1 MKTRNIKLVT
11 FGFAAM
17 LLASCSDSNDTP
29 NPTPNPAETGII
41 GKEVTSDF
49 TPSPP
54 VGSLVLSLHD
64 ANTNAAKPIAASV
77 ELNTFIS
84 I

>member
-1 MKTRNIKLVT
+1 MTLDNRDSPLLVRSRVVAST
-11 FGFAAM
+11 
-17 LLASCSDSNDTP
+17 LAGD
-29 NPTPNPAETGII
+29 E
-41 GKEVTSDF
+41 
-49 TPSPP
+49 SP
-54 VGSLVLSLHD
+54 VESLVLSLHD